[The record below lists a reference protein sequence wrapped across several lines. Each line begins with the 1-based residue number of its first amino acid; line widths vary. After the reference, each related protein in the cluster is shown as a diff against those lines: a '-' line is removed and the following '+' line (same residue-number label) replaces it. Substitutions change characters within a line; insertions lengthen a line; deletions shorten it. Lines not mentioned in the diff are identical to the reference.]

1 MHAPLRTDEA
11 LVAKVTEAIYG
22 APIPEDAPNLRTW
35 HRAQA
40 QRALDAVERH
50 VFERL
55 DAEADS
61 LAASIID
68 SLRDSKGE
76 YEAAVTEVLDLV
88 APAPRLAVAPH
99 LRGRRSS
106 EVAE

>member
-1 MHAPLRTDEA
+1 MHAPLRTDEV
-11 LVAKVTEAIYG
+11 LVAKVAEAIYG
-22 APIPEDAPNLRTW
+22 APIPDDSPNLRTW

-40 QRALDAVERH
+40 QRALDTVERH
-50 VFERL
+50 IFERL

-76 YEAAVTEVLDLV
+76 YEAAVTEAIDLV
-88 APAPRLAVAPH
+88 ATATE
-99 LRGRRSS
+99 
-106 EVAE
+106 EVAR

>member
-1 MHAPLRTDEA
+1 MHAPLRTDEV
-11 LVAKVTEAIYG
+11 LVAKVAEAIYG

-40 QRALDAVERH
+40 QRALDTVERH

-55 DAEADS
+55 DAEADA

-68 SLRDSKGE
+68 GLADHKGE
-76 YEAAVTEVLDLV
+76 YEAGVREALDLV
-88 APAPRLAVAPH
+88 ADST
-99 LRGRRSS
+99 RGI
-106 EVAE
+106 